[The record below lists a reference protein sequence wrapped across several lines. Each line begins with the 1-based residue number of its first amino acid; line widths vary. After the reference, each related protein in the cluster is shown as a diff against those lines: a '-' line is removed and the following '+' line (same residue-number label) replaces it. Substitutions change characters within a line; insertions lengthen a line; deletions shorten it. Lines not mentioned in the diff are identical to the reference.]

1 MTLNRKNR
9 KPDPVPSTPALPA
22 APCWRTVMPV
32 SVTLGGRRCDF
43 SPGEI
48 LPPLDQAAIDSL
60 IRMAA
65 IEAAE

>member
-9 KPDPVPSTPALPA
+9 KMDPAPSAPALPA

-43 SPGEI
+43 APGEI

-60 IRMAA
+60 ILMAA
-65 IEAAE
+65 IEASA